1 MVLSLFFQEGHV
13 SGTFR
18 YVNCVRVG
26 YAGTFVDGMCSNCAS
41 IDNINTFRCKVWR
54 RAKESKHPDPA
65 NKVRFEF
72 LSHTE
77 LCEKLRE
84 TENERSSYTT
94 KHSSCLGIYG
104 RQLIQSKGLK
114 TSFVK
119 FVLKVTS
126 EKLRAT
132 LLRQFDRTK

>member
-1 MVLSLFFQEGHV
+1 MTLNKGKENKIQFNVKQMLNEPHVSTANEEVEWFPEPFFQEGHV

-18 YVNCVRVG
+18 HGNCVRVG

-41 IDNINTFRCKVWR
+41 IDKINTFRCKVWR

-84 TENERSSYTT
+84 SRKREE
-94 KHSSCLGIYG
+94 
-104 RQLIQSKGLK
+104 QLYHK
-114 TSFVK
+114 TFLLSRD
-119 FVLKVTS
+119 
-126 EKLRAT
+126 LR
-132 LLRQFDRTK
+132 

>member
-1 MVLSLFFQEGHV
+1 MFPSTSSRETSGL
-13 SGTFR
+13 SGTENKTNCFPR
-18 YVNCVRVG
+18 DYTLSVRHVNCIRVG

-41 IDNINTFRCKVWR
+41 IDKINTFRCKVWR

-84 TENERSSYTT
+84 SRKREE
-94 KHSSCLGIYG
+94 
-104 RQLIQSKGLK
+104 QLYHK
-114 TSFVK
+114 TFLLSRD
-119 FVLKVTS
+119 
-126 EKLRAT
+126 LR
-132 LLRQFDRTK
+132 